1 MGAITGGVPVKK
13 IRNILKLIGIFAGVA
28 LILWCLL
35 FDLIDWLTPGDF
47 PNWVYTVDLGVAA
60 VILVDALVI
69 FISDYRQRR
78 KTKRKQD

>member
-1 MGAITGGVPVKK
+1 MKK
-13 IRNILKLIGIFAGVA
+13 IWKVLKLIGIFAGVA

-47 PNWVYTVDLGVAA
+47 PNWMYTVDLGVHAA
-60 VILVDALVI
+60 ILLDALVI

-78 KTKRKQD
+78 KIKKKQN

>member
-1 MGAITGGVPVKK
+1 MKK
-13 IRNILKLIGIFAGVA
+13 IWKVLKLIGIFVGVA

-47 PNWVYTVDLGVAA
+47 PNWMYTVDLGVHAA
-60 VILVDALVI
+60 ILLDALVI

-78 KTKRKQD
+78 KIKKKQN

>member
-1 MGAITGGVPVKK
+1 MGAITGGVLVKK
-13 IRNILKLIGIFAGVA
+13 IWKVLKLIGIFVGVA

-47 PNWVYTVDLGVAA
+47 PNWMYTVDLGVHAA
-60 VILVDALVI
+60 ILLDALVI

-78 KTKRKQD
+78 KIKKKQN